1 MKFSEQWLR
10 EWVNPTLDS
19 QQLMDQITMAGLEV
33 DGFEPVAGKFTG
45 VVVGEVLSVDAHPD
59 ADKLRVCQ
67 VSNGRTQVQV
77 VCGAPNVRA
86 GINVPF
92 AELGAVLP
100 GDFKIKSAKLRGQ
113 PSVGMLCSGA
123 ELGLSADHDGI
134 LELPA
139 DAPVG
144 TSFADYLQLNDIA
157 IDVDLTPNRADCL
170 SIKGLARELGVL
182 NSLPLNTP
190 AINPVAAVHNEVP
203 DVRVEAPAGCP
214 RYLGRI
220 LRNVDLTAQSP
231 LWLKEKLRRS
241 GIRSI
246 DAAVDVTNY
255 ILLELGQPMHAFD
268 RAEIDG
274 GIVVR
279 MAKPEEKLVLL
290 DGQEVTLTEQTLVI
304 ADHSKPI
311 AIAGVMGGE
320 HSGVSPKT
328 RDLILESAYFDPIT
342 LAGKARHYGLHTDA
356 SHRFERG
363 VDYNLARDAMERAT
377 ELLVSIVGGEPGEIV
392 DATSTEH
399 LPTPISIVL
408 REKRLADV
416 LGLTIA
422 NAKVEDILTRLG
434 LAVEERLDNG
444 WKVSAPSFRPDITI
458 EEDLIE
464 EVGRIYGYNN
474 LPVTEP
480 TGSLGLRPKAEDT
493 RPLSAIR
500 NYFVANG
507 YQEAITYS
515 FVDPKVQE
523 QLDPQNEGIALA
535 NPISADLSVMRTTLW
550 SGLLKTVVYNQN
562 RQQPRIRLFESGLR
576 FVKDGERI
584 LQQPMLAGVVTG
596 NQNPENWV
604 NGRRNADFFDVKGEL
619 ESLFR
624 LLGVAVEFRPGKHP
638 ALHPGQT
645 AELLRD
651 GQPVGWLGTLHPQVQ
666 KNLELNG
673 TVIVFEL
680 FLNPIVTGYVPNFK
694 DVSKFPEVR
703 RDLAIIIGSDVKF
716 ADVER
721 VATHHAGEHLNA
733 LRAFDVYQGE
743 SLGKGEVK
751 SESEGNRSLALSL
764 FWQHPQRTLTEDEV
778 HRLFNGVIE
787 ALKAELGATLRS

>member
-10 EWVNPTLDS
+10 EWVNPDISS
-19 QQLMDQITMAGLEV
+19 QELMDQITMAGLEV
-33 DGFEPVAGKFTG
+33 DGFEPVAGKFQG
-45 VVVGEVLSVDAHPD
+45 VVVGEVQSVEPHPD

-67 VSNGRTQVQV
+67 VSDGSQTVQV
-77 VCGAPNVRA
+77 VCGAPNVRK
-86 GINVPF
+86 GMKVPF
-92 AELGAVLP
+92 AVVGAVLP
-100 GDFKIKSAKLRGQ
+100 GDFKISKAKLRGQ
-113 PSVGMLCSGA
+113 PSEGMLCSES
-123 ELGLSADHDGI
+123 ELGLSENHDG
-134 LELPA
+134 LMELPA

-144 TSFADYLQLNDIA
+144 VAVTYYLKLNDVA
-157 IDVDLTPNRADCL
+157 IDVDLTPNRSDCL
-170 SIKGLARELGVL
+170 SIRGIAREVGVL
-182 NSLPLNTP
+182 NSLAPQLP
-190 AINPVAAVHNEVP
+190 QIDPVEALHSEVP
-203 DVRVEAPAGCP
+203 DIRIDAPEGCP

-220 LRNVDLTAQSP
+220 LRNVNLQAETP
-231 LWLKEKLRRS
+231 LWMQEKLRRS
-241 GIRSI
+241 GVRSI

-255 ILLELGQPMHAFD
+255 VMLEMGQPMHAFD
-268 RAEIDG
+268 RDEISA

-279 MAKPEEKLVLL
+279 MALPEEKLVLL
-290 DGQEVTLTEQTLVI
+290 DGQEVELTDQTLVI
-304 ADHSKPI
+304 ADHEKPI
-311 AIAGVMGGE
+311 AIAGIMGGE
-320 HSGVSPKT
+320 HSGVGPKT
-328 RDLILESAYFDPIT
+328 RDLVLEAAYFDPIT

-363 VDYNLARDAMERAT
+363 VDYELARDAMERAT
-377 ELLVSIVGGEPGEIV
+377 RLLMDVVGGEPGEIV
-392 DATSTEH
+392 EVASAEH
-399 LPTPISIVL
+399 LPKKRTIDL
-408 REKRLADV
+408 RSQRLADV
-416 LGLTIA
+416 LGLEINRTT
-422 NAKVEDILTRLG
+422 VEEILIRLG
-434 LAVEERLDNG
+434 LGIDKLLKNG
-444 WKVSAPSFRPDITI
+444 WRITVPSFRPDISI

-550 SGLLKTVVYNQN
+550 SGLLKTVAHNQN

-624 LLGVAVEFRPGKHP
+624 LLGVTIEFRTGKHP

-651 GQPVGWLGTLHPQVQ
+651 AQPVGWLGTLHPQVQ
-666 KNLELNG
+666 KNMELNG
-673 TVIVFEL
+673 TVIMFEL

-743 SLGKGEVK
+743 SLGKGE
-751 SESEGNRSLALSL
+751 SEGNRSLALSL
-764 FWQHPQRTLTEDEV
+764 FWQHPQRTL
-778 HRLFNGVIE
+778 
-787 ALKAELGATLRS
+787 